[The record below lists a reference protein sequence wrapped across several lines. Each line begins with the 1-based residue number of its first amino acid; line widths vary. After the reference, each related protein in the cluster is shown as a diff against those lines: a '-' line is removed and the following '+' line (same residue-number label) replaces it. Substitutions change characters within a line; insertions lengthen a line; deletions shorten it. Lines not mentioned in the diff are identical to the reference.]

1 MIVTTCQDNHL
12 RVFPTITEP
21 EKEDCC
27 ASISHRNQ
35 TGKWLTKLMALFY
48 KPLGVKMKNNE
59 VNYFYCGSM
68 QEPRQV
74 NVLLL
79 WICSLDVLRC
89 FDSVQEARCE
99 DASILFFTAYFF
111 DPVGGQHASQLPDD
125 CLCKYK
131 WQGRYLSLLCLF
143 YNWMKPTLDSSLF
156 YFMFTIHNLQPDVIE
171 ETATLGLGSNATV
184 MLGYDYFPVMSNF

>member
-1 MIVTTCQDNHL
+1 MREKLPTCLDCIHEYEHSLSVNSAFFNASGEMIVTTCQDNHL

-48 KPLGVKMKNNE
+48 KPLGTTIKNNE

-74 NVLLL
+74 NVVVVP
-79 WICSLDVLRC
+79 IFSLDVLRC
-89 FDSVQEARCE
+89 LDGVQEACRE
-99 DASILFFTAYFF
+99 NASFLFFAAHLL
-111 DPVGGQHASQLPDD
+111 DPVGSPHASKLSDD
-125 CLCKYK
+125 RLRKYK
-131 WQGRYLSLLCLF
+131 WQSSYTNLLCLI
-143 YNWMKPTLDSSLF
+143 L
-156 YFMFTIHNLQPDVIE
+156 
-171 ETATLGLGSNATV
+171 
-184 MLGYDYFPVMSNF
+184 

>member
-1 MIVTTCQDNHL
+1 MREKLPTCLDCIHEYEHSLSVNSAFFNASGEMIVTTCQDNHL

-48 KPLGVKMKNNE
+48 KPLGTTIKNNE

-74 NVLLL
+74 NVVVVP
-79 WICSLDVLRC
+79 IFSLDVLRC
-89 FDSVQEARCE
+89 LDGVQEACRE
-99 DASILFFTAYFF
+99 NASFLFFAAHLL
-111 DPVGGQHASQLPDD
+111 DPVGSPHASKLSDD
-125 CLCKYK
+125 RLRKYK
-131 WQGRYLSLLCLF
+131 WQSCYTNLLCLI
-143 YNWMKPTLDSSLF
+143 L
-156 YFMFTIHNLQPDVIE
+156 
-171 ETATLGLGSNATV
+171 
-184 MLGYDYFPVMSNF
+184 